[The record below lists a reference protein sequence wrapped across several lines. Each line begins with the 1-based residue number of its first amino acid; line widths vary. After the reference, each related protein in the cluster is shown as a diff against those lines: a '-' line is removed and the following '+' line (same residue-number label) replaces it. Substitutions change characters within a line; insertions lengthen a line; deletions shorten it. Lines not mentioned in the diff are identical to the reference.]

1 MINPR
6 EGFGPFDLDEIDDRT
21 NMEDCCGKNKD
32 VMKYVS
38 IVNIF
43 F

>member
-6 EGFGPFDLDEIDDRT
+6 EGFGPFDDRT
-21 NMEDCCGKNKD
+21 NMEDWCGKNKD
-32 VMKYVS
+32 VMNYVS